1 MLLLEESI
9 KINKLYTFF
18 YFEFA
23 KNYVFRGERHDFW
36 EAVYVDKGV
45 LEVMADTRH
54 YVLNNG
60 QMIFHKPNE
69 FHSLWANG
77 EIAPNVIVFSFGCH
91 SEAMKFF
98 ENKIIKLD
106 VEQKSILQNFIQEA
120 RRCLQDQQLKAD
132 SPFGSNQLL
141 KLYMEQ
147 FFIHCIRNQNVQK
160 LKESIVTK
168 KRMEKD
174 IAVTIEDFLKEKVND
189 NICLKDIVSHMSL
202 SATYLKELFKKNY
215 SVSIMKYYRTL
226 RIENAKQLIRE
237 SSLTFTEIA
246 EQMNYTSIHYFSKQF
261 KDCVGMTPTEYAK
274 SLVHF

>member
-9 KINKLYTFF
+9 KIDKLYTFF

-106 VEQKSILQNFIQEA
+106 VEQKSILQNFIREA

-202 SATYLKELFKKNY
+202 SATYLKDLFKKNY

>member
-1 MLLLEESI
+1 MLVFNENI
-9 KINKLYTFF
+9 KIDKLYTFF

-23 KNYVFRGERHDFW
+23 KNYVFRGEKHDFW

-77 EIAPNVIVFSFGCH
+77 EIAPNVIVFSFNCD
-91 SEAMKFF
+91 SQAMKFF

-106 VEQKSILQNFIQEA
+106 IEQKNILQKFIKEA
-120 RRCLQDQQLKAD
+120 RSCLQNQQLKAE

-141 KLYMEQ
+141 KLYMEE

-168 KRMEKD
+168 NRMEKD
-174 IAVTIEDFLKEKVND
+174 IAVTIKDFLKEKVND
-189 NICLKDIVSHMSL
+189 NICLKDVVAQMSL
-202 SATYLKELFKKNY
+202 SATYLKDLFKKNY
-215 SVSIMKYYRTL
+215 SISIMKYYRTL
-226 RIENAKQLIRE
+226 RIEKAKQLIRE

-246 EQMNYTSIHYFSKQF
+246 ERMNYTSIHYFSKQF

>member
-9 KINKLYTFF
+9 KIDKLYTFF

-106 VEQKSILQNFIQEA
+106 VEQKSILQNFIREA

>member
-9 KINKLYTFF
+9 KIDKLYTFF

-23 KNYVFRGERHDFW
+23 KNYVFRGEKHDFW

-106 VEQKSILQNFIQEA
+106 VEQKSILQNFIREA

>member
-9 KINKLYTFF
+9 KIDKLYTFF

-106 VEQKSILQNFIQEA
+106 VEQKSILQNFIREA
-120 RRCLQDQQLKAD
+120 RKCLQDQQLKAD

-202 SATYLKELFKKNY
+202 SATYLKDLFKKNY

>member
-1 MLLLEESI
+1 MILLEESI
-9 KINKLYTFF
+9 KIDKLYTFF

-23 KNYVFRGERHDFW
+23 KNYVFRGEKHDFW

-45 LEVMADTRH
+45 LEVMADTKH

-106 VEQKSILQNFIQEA
+106 IEQKSILQNFIKEA
-120 RRCLQDQQLKAD
+120 RRCLQDQQLKAN
-132 SPFGSNQLL
+132 SPFGSNQLI

-174 IAVTIEDFLKEKVND
+174 IAVTIENFLKEKVND
-189 NICLKDIVSHMSL
+189 NICLKDIVAHMSL
-202 SATYLKELFKKNY
+202 SATYLKDLFKKNY

-246 EQMNYTSIHYFSKQF
+246 ENMNYTSIHYFSKQF

>member
-9 KINKLYTFF
+9 KIDKLYTFF

-106 VEQKSILQNFIQEA
+106 VEQKSILQNFIREA

-174 IAVTIEDFLKEKVND
+174 IAVTIEDFLKEKAND

-202 SATYLKELFKKNY
+202 SATYLKDLFKKNY